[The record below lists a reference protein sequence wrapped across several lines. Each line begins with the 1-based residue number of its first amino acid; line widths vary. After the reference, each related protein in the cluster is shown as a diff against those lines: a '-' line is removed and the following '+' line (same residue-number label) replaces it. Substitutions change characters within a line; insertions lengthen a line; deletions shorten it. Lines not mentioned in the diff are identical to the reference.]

1 MKVKLKKSKWG
12 SGPDRSKDIELY
24 TATWACPECG
34 LTFPI
39 VYDDEE
45 INVEDVI
52 EICLRCGSEMNYI
65 TDEEFEEGIK
75 KWIRRVKE
83 NNEV

>member
-12 SGPDRSKDIELY
+12 SGPNKSIERY

-34 LTFPI
+34 LAIPS

-45 INVEDVI
+45 IDTEEK
-52 EICLRCGSEMNYI
+52 EICPRCDSEMNYI

-75 KWIRRVKE
+75 EWIRRVKE
-83 NNEV
+83 NEIR